1 MQEAI
6 AGWKRGSGGV
16 VGLADTLTALQE
28 HRASTLMVSAGYEAS
43 GFRCESCRYVMISER
58 DECPLCGGVVEP
70 VDDLVETMTHRALE
84 QGVDVEIV
92 RGNTDLDEAGSV
104 GALLRY

>member
-1 MQEAI
+1 VM
-6 AGWKRGSGGV
+6 
-16 VGLADTLTALQE
+16 GLAETLAALQE
-28 HRASTLMVSAGYEAS
+28 HRAGTLLVSAGYEAS
-43 GFRCESCRYVMISER
+43 GFRCESCRYVMTSKE

-70 VDDLVETMTHRALE
+70 VDDLVETMTRRALE

-92 RGNTDLDEAGSV
+92 RGNEELDEVGSV